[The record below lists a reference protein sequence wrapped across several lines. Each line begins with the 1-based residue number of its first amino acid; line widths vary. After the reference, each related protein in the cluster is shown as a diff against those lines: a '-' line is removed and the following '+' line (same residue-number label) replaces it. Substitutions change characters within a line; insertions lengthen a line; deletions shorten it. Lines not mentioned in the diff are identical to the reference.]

1 MKSQAELAFDLS
13 RLVDAIT
20 KVDGVLGIV
29 LFGSAARGDQ
39 DEHSDYDLLVLF
51 RDEKSLW
58 SQWDT
63 LYEHVGELR
72 FLIHVIPKTI
82 QEFRETTEPTFLESV
97 LKDGKILYAKYPLE
111 APVQI
116 LGLKPVTLITFSMT
130 NLSQS
135 EKMALTYRLYGKKGK
150 ASGILSVYEGQKVGP
165 GCILVPAEHAARI
178 LEVLRKYKVYL
189 EATELYTR
197 R

>member
-20 KVDGVLGIV
+20 KVDGVLGII
-29 LFGSAARGDQ
+29 LFGSTARGDK
-39 DEHSDYDLLVLF
+39 DEYSDYDLLVLF
-51 RDEKSLW
+51 RDENSLW
-58 SQWDT
+58 SQWNT
-63 LYEHVGELR
+63 LYEQVGELK
-72 FLIHVIPKTI
+72 LLVHVIPKTI
-82 QEFRETTEPTFLESV
+82 QEFREATEPTFLESV
-97 LKDGKILYAKYPLE
+97 LKDGKILYVKYPLE
-111 APVQI
+111 APVHI
-116 LGLKPVTLITFSMT
+116 LGLKPVTLIAFSMK

-150 ASGILSVYEGQKVGP
+150 TSGMLSVYEGQKVGS

-178 LEVLRKYKVYL
+178 LEVLREYKVHW
-189 EATELYTR
+189 ETAQLYAR